1 MNEEKAA
8 SLMLVRGEMK
18 GSNFSLLVFY
28 EKVAVLEGAAGS
40 PPIFYNIDY
49 PVLVNYTEVA

>member
-1 MNEEKAA
+1 
-8 SLMLVRGEMK
+8 MK

-49 PVLVNYTEVA
+49 PVLVSYTEVA